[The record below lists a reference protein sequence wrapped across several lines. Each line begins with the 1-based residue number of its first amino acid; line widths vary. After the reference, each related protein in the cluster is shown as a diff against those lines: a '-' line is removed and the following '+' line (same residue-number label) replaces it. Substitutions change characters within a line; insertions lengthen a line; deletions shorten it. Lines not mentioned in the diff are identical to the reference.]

1 VKQPA
6 FAPAAF
12 LRLARPNQWVKNTFV
27 FVGVLF
33 GHAWSDAHLLTAAC
47 GAFVAFCLTSSAV
60 YAVNDIADRESDRA
74 HPMKRRR
81 PVASGAISV
90 PAAAVFGAVLFAAGL
105 GIGLLA
111 GTKVAVCLL
120 IYVALNLAY
129 SFGGKRVVV
138 LDIFFVSAGFMVRLL
153 AGTTG
158 IGIVPSKWLLF
169 CGFMAT
175 LFLAVIKRRAEV
187 VLLSDAGP
195 EHRQVLAAYSPALL
209 DKLISITAA
218 CIIISYS
225 LYTMSPETIAV
236 HGTESLIYTVPFV
249 AYALFRYIF
258 ILHDQGR
265 GGDPSRDLFRDRH
278 ILAAGFGWLLLT
290 VLIVG

>member
-1 VKQPA
+1 
-6 FAPAAF
+6 
-12 LRLARPNQWVKNTFV
+12 
-27 FVGVLF
+27 
-33 GHAWSDAHLLTAAC
+33 
-47 GAFVAFCLTSSAV
+47 
-60 YAVNDIADRESDRA
+60 
-74 HPMKRRR
+74 
-81 PVASGAISV
+81 
-90 PAAAVFGAVLFAAGL
+90 
-105 GIGLLA
+105 
-111 GTKVAVCLL
+111 
-120 IYVALNLAY
+120 VALNLTY

>member
-6 FAPAAF
+6 FSPAA
-12 LRLARPNQWVKNTFV
+12 LVRLGRPGQWVKNTFV

-47 GAFVAFCLTSSAV
+47 EAFIAFCFTSSAV

-74 HPMKRRR
+74 HPTKRRR
-81 PVASGAISV
+81 PVASGAVSV
-90 PAAAVFGAVLFAAGL
+90 PAATGFAALLLAAGL
-105 GIGLLA
+105 GTGLLA
-111 GTKVAVCLL
+111 GTRMAAYLL
-120 IYVALNLAY
+120 IYVALNLTY

-153 AGTTG
+153 AGTAG
-158 IGIVPSKWLLF
+158 IGIVPSKWLLL

-265 GGDPSRDLFRDRH
+265 GGDPSRDLFRDPH
-278 ILAAGFGWLLLT
+278 ILAAGVGWLLLT